1 MMRGVL
7 TALLLA
13 HAIVFMHAATSIPN
27 EGNDPPKTGFNT
39 NGTSIF
45 TNYDNFKANGQAFL
59 LYEASLVLE
68 TPYQNVSVATILWI
82 SAASFSAAHLP
93 PAVNARSILFP
104 LGSAVKDLNNAGSQ
118 VDFLKSYASLYAS
131 SYSAQVNAM
140 EQVLTQ
146 TTDDWTLRSWDDG
159 LLVNP
164 HIIWEGDDAGDK
176 SANAA
181 TSALAGFGTITW
193 LTVEQASL
201 VMNVSVADLT
211 PAKFDVEYSAVW
223 YRSNPPNEPTPSPTP
238 PSSGAGRRDFGVTAF
253 VMTVVMMMAMC

>member
-82 SAASFSAAHLP
+82 SAATFSAAHLP
-93 PAVNARSILFP
+93 PAVNARGILFP
-104 LGSAVKDLNNAGSQ
+104 LGSAVKDLGNAGGLFAFSR
-118 VDFLKSYASLYAS
+118 LYAS

-140 EQVLTQ
+140 EQVLTG
-146 TTDDWTLRSWDDG
+146 TDDDWTIRSWDDG

-164 HIIWEGDDAGDK
+164 HIVWEGDDAGDTRD
-176 SANAA
+176 NAA
-181 TSALAGFGTITW
+181 SSAFAGFGTFTW
-193 LTVEQASL
+193 LTVEQASV

-211 PAKFDVEYSAVW
+211 PAKFDVEYSAAW
-223 YRSNPPNEPTPSPTP
+223 YRTQTPDSPTPSPTP
-238 PSSGAGRRDFGVTAF
+238 PSSGAGRRAFGVTPAF
-253 VMTVVMMMAMC
+253 VMTVVAMVAMC

>member
-59 LYEASLVLE
+59 LAERTLVYE
-68 TPYQNVSVATILWI
+68 TPHKNVSIAFIEWL
-82 SAASFSAAHLP
+82 SAATFSAAHLP
-93 PAVNARSILFP
+93 PAVNARGILFP
-104 LGSAVKDLNNAGSQ
+104 LGSAVKDLGNAGGLFAFSR
-118 VDFLKSYASLYAS
+118 LYAS

-140 EQVLTQ
+140 EQVLIGTD
-146 TTDDWTLRSWDDG
+146 DDWTLRSWDDG

-211 PAKFDVEYSAVW
+211 PAKFDVEYSAAW
-223 YRSNPPNEPTPSPTP
+223 YRTHPPNEPTPSPTP

>member
-1 MMRGVL
+1 MQLFLCMRQR
-7 TALLLA
+7 A
-13 HAIVFMHAATSIPN
+13 IPN

-59 LYEASLVLE
+59 LAERTLVYE
-68 TPYQNVSVATILWI
+68 TPHKNVSIAFIEWL
-82 SAASFSAAHLP
+82 SAATFSAAHLP

-104 LGSAVKDLNNAGSQ
+104 PGSAVKDFGNAGAQIS
-118 VDFLKSYASLYAS
+118 LSKSYAALYAS

-140 EQVLTQ
+140 EQVLILTD
-146 TTDDWTLRSWDDG
+146 DDWTIRSWDDG

-181 TSALAGFGTITW
+181 SSAFAGFGTTTW
-193 LTVEQASL
+193 LTVEQASVL
-201 VMNVSVADLT
+201 MNVSVADLT
-211 PAKFDVEYSAVW
+211 PAKFDVEYSAAW
-223 YRSNPPNEPTPSPTP
+223 YRLHPPDSPTPSPTP
-238 PSSGAGRRDFGVTAF
+238 PSSGAGRRAFGVTAAF
-253 VMTVVMMMAMC
+253 VMTVVLAMVAMY